1 MNCLKCNGVIDETKE
16 KSIKCDGCGRLLH
29 ITCSELSTN
38 ELKCYELRPSSKRRL
53 KYICI
58 DCEQGVHQIPKLISM
73 IAGLTEDVRKLK
85 EEAVAGCGPSMVS
98 QSMVN
103 SEEIISEMMERS
115 RRSANLIIYG
125 VLEAG
130 STKQEQATQDAGMI
144 RELLNELEIPEENI
158 KPYRLGKYDATK
170 QLRSRPIRV
179 KLSSSEAVQR
189 VMQKFYKVKSA
200 ERFSK
205 FSKLSVSPDRTPHQI
220 AYYKAVKADLNTRLG
235 KGETNIKI
243 KYMNGVPTIVS
254 SGN

>member
-1 MNCLKCNGVIDETKE
+1 
-16 KSIKCDGCGRLLH
+16 
-29 ITCSELSTN
+29 
-38 ELKCYELRPSSKRRL
+38 
-53 KYICI
+53 
-58 DCEQGVHQIPKLISM
+58 M

-189 VMQKFYKVKSA
+189 VMQKFYKALRCCGKV
-200 ERFSK
+200 ERWGCRC
-205 FSKLSVSPDRTPHQI
+205 VSPFKFNICLVYIPPDVPVDDLEVLSGMLEVHLMDERTLFVGGAP
-220 AYYKAVKADLNTRLG
+220 DG
-235 KGETNIKI
+235 
-243 KYMNGVPTIVS
+243 
-254 SGN
+254 

>member
-1 MNCLKCNGVIDETKE
+1 
-16 KSIKCDGCGRLLH
+16 
-29 ITCSELSTN
+29 
-38 ELKCYELRPSSKRRL
+38 
-53 KYICI
+53 
-58 DCEQGVHQIPKLISM
+58 
-73 IAGLTEDVRKLK
+73 
-85 EEAVAGCGPSMVS
+85 
-98 QSMVN
+98 
-103 SEEIISEMMERS
+103 MMERS

-200 ERFSK
+200 QKFYKVKSAERFSRVKLSSSEAVQRVMQKFYKVKSAERFSK
-205 FSKLSVSPDRTPHQI
+205 FSKLSV
-220 AYYKAVKADLNTRLG
+220 YYRLARLF
-235 KGETNIKI
+235 N
-243 KYMNGVPTIVS
+243 V
-254 SGN
+254 